1 MERGI
6 NIVLFIAWN
15 ISFQSGFFK
24 QEIME
29 GDLNHRNRTSMTSA
43 GQGSR
48 AIAFVLLTQIV
59 RRIENKENSA
69 ARFLFQTAQKF
80 SLSTAY

>member
-1 MERGI
+1 
-6 NIVLFIAWN
+6 
-15 ISFQSGFFK
+15 
-24 QEIME
+24 
-29 GDLNHRNRTSMTSA
+29 MTSA

-69 ARFLFQTAQKF
+69 ARFLFQAAQKF